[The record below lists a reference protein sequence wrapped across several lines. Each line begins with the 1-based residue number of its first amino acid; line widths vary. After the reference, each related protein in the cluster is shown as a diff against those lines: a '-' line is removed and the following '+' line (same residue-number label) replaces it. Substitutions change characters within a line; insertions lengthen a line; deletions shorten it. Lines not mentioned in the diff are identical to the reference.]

1 MAKKVC
7 FTKYKN
13 EWDIHKWQSYCPEL
27 TYNEVKLIELPAWLP
42 QGLVSK
48 FNTAVVASSG
58 NTEVFV
64 VVIMG
69 YRIDGSFID
78 EHPYVVAFDK
88 NSGKSYS
95 GIIHHGDWAGR
106 TTKIPPKMKK
116 LMRTS
121 GITTNFRFSR
131 KPDKPKG
138 TLAELKRK
146 GILGAFAH
154 SVKII
159 ERKRRKR

>member
-1 MAKKVC
+1 MKKNY
-7 FTKYKN
+7 FTEYKN
-13 EWDIHKWQSYCPEL
+13 EWNIHKWQSYCPEL
-27 TYNEVKLIELPAWLP
+27 TYKEVELVELPGWLP
-42 QGLVSK
+42 QRLVSK
-48 FNTAVVASSG
+48 FNSAVVASSG

-78 EHPYVVAFDK
+78 EHPYVVTFDK
-88 NSGKSYS
+88 NNGKSYS
-95 GIIHHGDWAGR
+95 GIIHHGDWSGR

-116 LMRTS
+116 LMKTS
-121 GITTNFRFSR
+121 GITPNFKLSR
-131 KPDKPKG
+131 KPGKPKG

-146 GILGAFAH
+146 GILGGFAH

-159 ERKRRKR
+159 ERERKKR